1 MTKKK
6 KKEIDD
12 LLMPDTLKLRV
23 SHEDG
28 IFKRKLEKKKT
39 LEKYLLRSSSKR
51 NGSACTG
58 SRCFGM
64 QEGAR

>member
-28 IFKRKLEKKKT
+28 IFKRKLEKKKDIRKIPT
-39 LEKYLLRSSSKR
+39 AFKFE
-51 NGSACTG
+51 T
-58 SRCFGM
+58 
-64 QEGAR
+64 